1 MSTIAKLIDHLVSM
15 TIRTNP
21 QIQHA
26 MELTGA
32 VVMEA
37 KRAEVWNALNDAA
50 VLQACIPGC
59 EEVINESDT
68 VRRARVMIKL
78 GPVRARFN
86 GTLTLSEVVAPER
99 CLMSFEGSG
108 GAAGMASGRSQVEL
122 IEEGG
127 QTRVTYTVHAS
138 VGGKLG
144 QIGGRLLDASARQ
157 LADQFFAALRQHL
170 APLAELANASNE
182 VLRPVG
188 PTPPLSEPSSASFA
202 SSASP
207 ASPADSQAPAGP
219 SIAVPVEPPR
229 PIRIMPSEVSP
240 MAAEFPRLFW
250 FAMGVFST
258 GFGVWLGSRLFAG

>member
-1 MSTIAKLIDHLVSM
+1 
-15 TIRTNP
+15 
-21 QIQHA
+21 

-37 KRAEVWNALNDAA
+37 KRAQVWDALNDAA

-59 EEVINESDT
+59 EEVVNDSDT

-122 IEEGG
+122 FEEGG
-127 QTRVTYTVHAS
+127 QTRVTYTVQAS

-157 LADQFFAALRQHL
+157 LADQFFAALRAHL
-170 APLAELANASNE
+170 APTDE
-182 VLRPVG
+182 VGTVLVEV
-188 PTPPLSEPSSASFA
+188 PLPEPSSASTE
-202 SSASP
+202 SPSAPPTAPLSTSP
-207 ASPADSQAPAGP
+207 STSPSTVLAESAGLV
-219 SIAVPVEPPR
+219 SANPVE
-229 PIRIMPSEVSP
+229 SSP
-240 MAAEFPRLFW
+240 LAAEFPRLFW
-250 FAMGVFST
+250 FVMGVVST
-258 GFGVWLGSRLFAG
+258 GFGVWLGSRLFSG

>member
-1 MSTIAKLIDHLVSM
+1 
-15 TIRTNP
+15 
-21 QIQHA
+21 

-37 KRAEVWNALNDAA
+37 KRAQVWDALNDAA

-59 EEVINESDT
+59 EEVVNDSDT

-122 IEEGG
+122 TEEAG
-127 QTRVTYTVHAS
+127 QTRVTYTVQAS

-157 LADQFFAALRQHL
+157 LADQFFAALRGHL
-170 APLAELANASNE
+170 APPDEVGTVLAE
-182 VLRPVG
+182 V
-188 PTPPLSEPSSASFA
+188 PLPEPSSASIEA
-202 SSASP
+202 PSASP
-207 ASPADSQAPAGP
+207 SAHPPTVLAESPGSARAK
-219 SIAVPVEPPR
+219 PVE
-229 PIRIMPSEVSP
+229 SSP
-240 MAAEFPRLFW
+240 LAAEFPRLFW
-250 FAMGVFST
+250 FAMGVVSTAFSA
-258 GFGVWLGSRLFAG
+258 WLGSRLFAG

>member
-1 MSTIAKLIDHLVSM
+1 
-15 TIRTNP
+15 
-21 QIQHA
+21 

-37 KRAEVWNALNDAA
+37 KRAQVWDALNDAA

-59 EEVINESDT
+59 EEVVNESDT

-86 GTLTLSEVVAPER
+86 VTLTLSEVVAPER

-122 IEEGG
+122 FEEGG
-127 QTRVTYTVHAS
+127 QTRVTYTVQAS

-157 LADQFFAALRQHL
+157 LADQFFAALRAHL
-170 APLAELANASNE
+170 APTNE
-182 VLRPVG
+182 VATDFAEV
-188 PTPPLSEPSSASFA
+188 PLPEPSSDSTEAP
-202 SSASP
+202 SASP
-207 ASPADSQAPAGP
+207 SAPPSTVLAESAGLV
-219 SIAVPVEPPR
+219 SANPVE
-229 PIRIMPSEVSP
+229 SSP
-240 MAAEFPRLFW
+240 LAAEFPRLFW
-250 FAMGVFST
+250 FVMGVVST
-258 GFGVWLGSRLFAG
+258 GFGVWLGSRLFSG

>member
-1 MSTIAKLIDHLVSM
+1 
-15 TIRTNP
+15 
-21 QIQHA
+21 

-37 KRAEVWNALNDAA
+37 KRAQVWDALNDAA

-59 EEVINESDT
+59 EEVVNESDT

-127 QTRVTYTVHAS
+127 QTRVTYTVQAS

-157 LADQFFAALRQHL
+157 LADQFFAALRAHL
-170 APLAELANASNE
+170 APTDEVATVLAEVSL
-182 VLRPVG
+182 P
-188 PTPPLSEPSSASFA
+188 EPSSASIEA
-202 SSASP
+202 PPAPPAPPEPPEPPSAPPSRLLAESP
-207 ASPADSQAPAGP
+207 GSLR
-219 SIAVPVEPPR
+219 AVPVE
-229 PIRIMPSEVSP
+229 SSP
-240 MAAEFPRLFW
+240 LAAEFPRVFW
-250 FAMGVFST
+250 FAMGVVSTAFS
-258 GFGVWLGSRLFAG
+258 VWLGSRLFVG

>member
-1 MSTIAKLIDHLVSM
+1 MAKLIDHLVSM

-21 QIQHA
+21 QIEHA
-26 MELTGA
+26 MELTGT

-37 KRAEVWNALNDAA
+37 KRVQVWDALNDAA

-59 EEVINESDT
+59 EEVVNESDT

-157 LADQFFAALRQHL
+157 LADQFFAALQAHL
-170 APLAELANASNE
+170 APFAEVAGVADKALG
-182 VLRPVG
+182 PVE
-188 PTPPLSEPSSASFA
+188 PPPSLSEPSAA
-202 SSASP
+202 SSAST
-207 ASPADSQAPAGP
+207 ASSAYIQAPAATP
-219 SIAVPVEPPR
+219 SALRVE
-229 PIRIMPSEVSP
+229 SGSP
-240 MAAEFPRLFW
+240 ARAAPAAPAAPLELSPLAAEFPRLFW
-250 FAMGVFST
+250 FAMGVVST
-258 GFGVWLGSRLFAG
+258 GFGVWLGSRLYTG

>member
-15 TIRTNP
+15 AIRTNP
-21 QIQHA
+21 QIEHA

-32 VVMEA
+32 VIMEA
-37 KRAEVWNALNDAA
+37 KRARVWDALNDAV

-59 EEVINESDT
+59 EEVVNESDT

-86 GTLTLSEVVAPER
+86 GTLTLSDVVAPER

-157 LADQFFAALRQHL
+157 LADQFFTALRAHL
-170 APLAELANASNE
+170 APLAELANVSDQLPRVAESP
-182 VLRPVG
+182 LTQAP
-188 PTPPLSEPSSASFA
+188 PPLAP
-202 SSASP
+202 P
-207 ASPADSQAPAGP
+207 LPPQVPHQAPADALPTQAPGP
-219 SIAVPVEPPR
+219 MPAATVELSPLA
-229 PIRIMPSEVSP
+229 SEI
-240 MAAEFPRLFW
+240 PRLFW
-250 FAMGVFST
+250 FAMGVVST
-258 GFGVWLGSRLFAG
+258 GFGVWLGSRLFSG

>member
-1 MSTIAKLIDHLVSM
+1 
-15 TIRTNP
+15 
-21 QIQHA
+21 

-37 KRAEVWNALNDAA
+37 KRAQVWDALNDAA

-59 EEVINESDT
+59 EEVVNESDT

-127 QTRVTYTVHAS
+127 QTRVTYTVQAS

-157 LADQFFAALRQHL
+157 LADQFFAALRAHL
-170 APLAELANASNE
+170 APTEEVGTVLAE
-182 VLRPVG
+182 V
-188 PTPPLSEPSSASFA
+188 PLPEPSSASSEA
-202 SSASP
+202 PSAHPSKPPSAHPSTVLAESASLV
-207 ASPADSQAPAGP
+207 ST
-219 SIAVPVEPPR
+219 IPVE
-229 PIRIMPSEVSP
+229 SSP
-240 MAAEFPRLFW
+240 LAAEFPRLFW
-250 FAMGVFST
+250 FVMGVVSTAFS
-258 GFGVWLGSRLFAG
+258 VWLGSRLFSG

>member
-1 MSTIAKLIDHLVSM
+1 MSTMAKLIDHLVSM
-15 TIRTNP
+15 AIRTNP
-21 QIQHA
+21 QLEHA

-37 KRAEVWNALNDAA
+37 KRAQVWDALNDAA

-59 EEVINESDT
+59 EEVVNESDT

-78 GPVRARFN
+78 GPVRARFS
-86 GTLTLSEVVAPER
+86 GMLTLSEVVVPER

-157 LADQFFAALRQHL
+157 LADQFFEALRQHL
-170 APLAELANASNE
+170 APLVDAARVPDE
-182 VLRPVG
+182 VIRPDEPRPSV
-188 PTPPLSEPSSASFA
+188 SEPPS
-202 SSASP
+202 
-207 ASPADSQAPAGP
+207 APACPP
-219 SIAVPVEPPR
+219 SAVPVEP
-229 PIRIMPSEVSP
+229 SSP
-240 MAAEFPRLFW
+240 TRAAPAELSPLAAEFPRLFW
-250 FAMGVFST
+250 FSMGVVST
-258 GFGVWLGSRLFAG
+258 GFGVWLGSRLFAGQ

>member
-1 MSTIAKLIDHLVSM
+1 
-15 TIRTNP
+15 
-21 QIQHA
+21 
-26 MELTGA
+26 
-32 VVMEA
+32 
-37 KRAEVWNALNDAA
+37 
-50 VLQACIPGC
+50 
-59 EEVINESDT
+59 
-68 VRRARVMIKL
+68 MIKL

-122 IEEGG
+122 IEEGR

-157 LADQFFAALRQHL
+157 LADQFFAALQAHL
-170 APLAELANASNE
+170 APLAEVASVSGE
-182 VLRPVG
+182 VLRPDEPG
-188 PTPPLSEPSSASFA
+188 PSVSEA
-202 SSASP
+202 SS
-207 ASPADSQAPAGP
+207 APAGP
-219 SIAVPVEPPR
+219 TAVVPVEPR
-229 PIRIMPSEVSP
+229 SPIPITPSEVSP

-250 FAMGVFST
+250 FAMVVVST

>member
-1 MSTIAKLIDHLVSM
+1 
-15 TIRTNP
+15 
-21 QIQHA
+21 

-37 KRAEVWNALNDAA
+37 KRAQVWEALNDAA

-59 EEVINESDT
+59 EEVVNESDT

-127 QTRVTYTVHAS
+127 QTRVTYTVQAS

-157 LADQFFAALRQHL
+157 LADQFFAALQAHL
-170 APLAELANASNE
+170 APSAEVANVTDKVLGPVAPPPSALLVESDSPARAAPAELS
-182 VLRPVG
+182 
-188 PTPPLSEPSSASFA
+188 PL
-202 SSASP
+202 
-207 ASPADSQAPAGP
+207 
-219 SIAVPVEPPR
+219 
-229 PIRIMPSEVSP
+229 
-240 MAAEFPRLFW
+240 AAEFPRLFW

-258 GFGVWLGSRLFAG
+258 GFGVWLGSRLFSG

>member
-1 MSTIAKLIDHLVSM
+1 
-15 TIRTNP
+15 
-21 QIQHA
+21 
-26 MELTGA
+26 
-32 VVMEA
+32 MEA
-37 KRAEVWNALNDAA
+37 KRAQVWDALNDAA

-59 EEVINESDT
+59 EEVVNESDT

-127 QTRVTYTVHAS
+127 QTRVTYTVQAS

-157 LADQFFAALRQHL
+157 LADQFFAALRAHL
-170 APLAELANASNE
+170 APTDGVATVLAEVS
-182 VLRPVG
+182 
-188 PTPPLSEPSSASFA
+188 PPEPSSASIEA
-202 SSASP
+202 PSAPPSAPLSAPPSRLLAESP
-207 ASPADSQAPAGP
+207 GSLR
-219 SIAVPVEPPR
+219 AVPVE
-229 PIRIMPSEVSP
+229 SSP
-240 MAAEFPRLFW
+240 LAAEFPRVFW
-250 FAMGVFST
+250 FAMGVVST

>member
-1 MSTIAKLIDHLVSM
+1 
-15 TIRTNP
+15 
-21 QIQHA
+21 

-37 KRAEVWNALNDAA
+37 KRAQVWDALNDAA

-59 EEVINESDT
+59 EEVVNESDT

-127 QTRVTYTVHAS
+127 QTRVTYTVQAS

-157 LADQFFAALRQHL
+157 LADQFFAALRAHL
-170 APLAELANASNE
+170 APTEEVGTVLAE
-182 VLRPVG
+182 V
-188 PTPPLSEPSSASFA
+188 PLPEPSSASNEA
-202 SSASP
+202 PSAHPSAHPSTVLAESASLVS
-207 ASPADSQAPAGP
+207 A
-219 SIAVPVEPPR
+219 IPVE
-229 PIRIMPSEVSP
+229 SSP
-240 MAAEFPRLFW
+240 LAAEVPRLFW
-250 FAMGVFST
+250 FVMGVVSTAFS
-258 GFGVWLGSRLFAG
+258 VWLGSRLFSG

>member
-1 MSTIAKLIDHLVSM
+1 
-15 TIRTNP
+15 
-21 QIQHA
+21 

-37 KRAEVWNALNDAA
+37 KRARVWDALNDAA

-86 GTLTLSEVVAPER
+86 GRLTLSEVVAPER

-127 QTRVTYTVHAS
+127 QTRVSYTVHAS

-170 APLAELANASNE
+170 APLAEVASASNE
-182 VLRPVG
+182 VLRPVE
-188 PTPPLSEPSSASFA
+188 PTPSLSEPSLA

-207 ASPADSQAPAGP
+207 AYSQAPAGP
-219 SIAVPVEPPR
+219 SIAVPEEPPR
-229 PIRIMPSEVSP
+229 PIRTMPSEVSP

>member
-1 MSTIAKLIDHLVSM
+1 MAKLIDHLVSM
-15 TIRTNP
+15 TIRNNP
-21 QIQHA
+21 QTERA

-37 KRAEVWNALNDAA
+37 KRAQVWEALNDAA
-50 VLQACIPGC
+50 VLKACIPGC
-59 EEVINESDT
+59 EELINETDT

-86 GTLTLSEVVAPER
+86 GTLTLSEVVVPER

-157 LADQFFAALRQHL
+157 LADQFFDALREQL
-170 APLAELANASNE
+170 APVAEALTRS
-182 VLRPVG
+182 VG
-188 PTPPLSEPSSASFA
+188 AATTAEPPSSVPSSLAHSSLASRPLVPPPPETSLA
-202 SSASP
+202 PHQTVAGQSGSSAR
-207 ASPADSQAPAGP
+207 AT
-219 SIAVPVEPPR
+219 PVEL
-229 PIRIMPSEVSP
+229 SP
-240 MAAEFPRLFW
+240 LATEFPRLFW
-250 FAMGVFST
+250 FAMGVIST
-258 GFGVWLGSRLFAG
+258 GFGVVLGARLFSG

>member
-1 MSTIAKLIDHLVSM
+1 
-15 TIRTNP
+15 
-21 QIQHA
+21 

-37 KRAEVWNALNDAA
+37 KRAQVWDALNDAA

-59 EEVINESDT
+59 EEVVNESDT

-127 QTRVTYTVHAS
+127 QTRVTYTVQAS

-157 LADQFFAALRQHL
+157 LADQFFAALRAHL
-170 APLAELANASNE
+170 APTEEVGTVLAE
-182 VLRPVG
+182 V
-188 PTPPLSEPSSASFA
+188 PLPEPSSASNEA
-202 SSASP
+202 PSAHPSAHPSTVLAESASLV
-207 ASPADSQAPAGP
+207 ST
-219 SIAVPVEPPR
+219 IPVE
-229 PIRIMPSEVSP
+229 SSP
-240 MAAEFPRLFW
+240 LAAEFPRLFW
-250 FAMGVFST
+250 FVMGVVSTAFS
-258 GFGVWLGSRLFAG
+258 VWLGSRLFSG

>member
-1 MSTIAKLIDHLVSM
+1 
-15 TIRTNP
+15 
-21 QIQHA
+21 

-37 KRAEVWNALNDAA
+37 KRAQVWDALNDAA

-59 EEVINESDT
+59 EEVVNESDT

-122 IEEGG
+122 FEEGG
-127 QTRVTYTVHAS
+127 QTRVTYTVQAS

-157 LADQFFAALRQHL
+157 LADQFFAALRAHL
-170 APLAELANASNE
+170 APTDEVGTVLAEVSL
-182 VLRPVG
+182 P
-188 PTPPLSEPSSASFA
+188 EPSSASTESPSA
-202 SSASP
+202 PLSTSPSTVLAESASLVS
-207 ASPADSQAPAGP
+207 AN
-219 SIAVPVEPPR
+219 PVE
-229 PIRIMPSEVSP
+229 SSP
-240 MAAEFPRLFW
+240 LAAEFPRLFW
-250 FAMGVFST
+250 FVMGVVST
-258 GFGVWLGSRLFAG
+258 AFGVWLGSRLFSG

>member
-1 MSTIAKLIDHLVSM
+1 MSTMAKLIDHLVSM

-21 QIQHA
+21 QIEHA

-37 KRAEVWNALNDAA
+37 KRAQVWDALNDAV

-59 EEVINESDT
+59 EEVVNESDT

-157 LADQFFAALRQHL
+157 LADQFFAALQAHL
-170 APLAELANASNE
+170 APSAEVASVADK
-182 VLRPVG
+182 VLGPVE
-188 PTPPLSEPSSASFA
+188 PPPSLCEPSAASI
-202 SSASP
+202 
-207 ASPADSQAPAGP
+207 QAPAGP
-219 SIAVPVEPPR
+219 PSALRVE
-229 PIRIMPSEVSP
+229 SGSP
-240 MAAEFPRLFW
+240 ARAAPAAPAAPAALSPLAAEFPRLFW
-250 FAMGVFST
+250 FAMGVVST

>member
-1 MSTIAKLIDHLVSM
+1 
-15 TIRTNP
+15 
-21 QIQHA
+21 

-37 KRAEVWNALNDAA
+37 KRAQVWDALNDAA

-59 EEVINESDT
+59 EEVVNESDT

-127 QTRVTYTVHAS
+127 QTRVTYTVQAS

-157 LADQFFAALRQHL
+157 LADQFFAALRAHL
-170 APLAELANASNE
+170 APTDEVATILAEA
-182 VLRPVG
+182 
-188 PTPPLSEPSSASFA
+188 PLPEPSSAPVEA
-202 SSASP
+202 SSAHPS
-207 ASPADSQAPAGP
+207 APP
-219 SIAVPVEPPR
+219 SAPPSRLLAESHGSLRAVPVE
-229 PIRIMPSEVSP
+229 SSP
-240 MAAEFPRLFW
+240 LAAEFPRVFW
-250 FAMGVFST
+250 FAMGVVST

>member
-1 MSTIAKLIDHLVSM
+1 
-15 TIRTNP
+15 
-21 QIQHA
+21 

-37 KRAEVWNALNDAA
+37 KRAQVWDALNDAA

-59 EEVINESDT
+59 EEVVNESDT

-122 IEEGG
+122 FEEGG
-127 QTRVTYTVHAS
+127 QTRVTYTVQAS

-157 LADQFFAALRQHL
+157 LADQFFAALRAHL
-170 APLAELANASNE
+170 APTDEVGTVLAE
-182 VLRPVG
+182 V
-188 PTPPLSEPSSASFA
+188 PLPEPSSASTEA
-202 SSASP
+202 PSAPPSAPPSTVLAESASLVS
-207 ASPADSQAPAGP
+207 AN
-219 SIAVPVEPPR
+219 PVE
-229 PIRIMPSEVSP
+229 SSP
-240 MAAEFPRLFW
+240 LAAEFPRLFW
-250 FAMGVFST
+250 FVMGVVST
-258 GFGVWLGSRLFAG
+258 GFGVWLGSRLFSG

>member
-1 MSTIAKLIDHLVSM
+1 
-15 TIRTNP
+15 
-21 QIQHA
+21 

-37 KRAEVWNALNDAA
+37 KRAQVWDALNDAA

-59 EEVINESDT
+59 EEVVNESDT

-127 QTRVTYTVHAS
+127 QTRVTYTVQAS

-157 LADQFFAALRQHL
+157 LADQFFAALRAHL
-170 APLAELANASNE
+170 APTEEVGTVLAE
-182 VLRPVG
+182 V
-188 PTPPLSEPSSASFA
+188 PLPEPSSASNEA
-202 SSASP
+202 PSAHPSAHPSTVLAESASLVS
-207 ASPADSQAPAGP
+207 A
-219 SIAVPVEPPR
+219 IPVE
-229 PIRIMPSEVSP
+229 SSP
-240 MAAEFPRLFW
+240 LAAEFPRLFW
-250 FAMGVFST
+250 FVMGVVSTAFS
-258 GFGVWLGSRLFAG
+258 VWLGSRLFSG

>member
-1 MSTIAKLIDHLVSM
+1 
-15 TIRTNP
+15 
-21 QIQHA
+21 

-37 KRAEVWNALNDAA
+37 KRAQVWDALNDAA

-59 EEVINESDT
+59 EEVVNESDT

-122 IEEGG
+122 IEEAG
-127 QTRVTYTVHAS
+127 QTRVTYTVQAS

-157 LADQFFAALRQHL
+157 LADQFFAALRAHL
-170 APLAELANASNE
+170 APTDEVATDLAE
-182 VLRPVG
+182 G
-188 PTPPLSEPSSASFA
+188 PLPEPSSDSTEVPSAHPAAHPSAHPFA
-202 SSASP
+202 PPPTVLAESPGSAC
-207 ASPADSQAPAGP
+207 A
-219 SIAVPVEPPR
+219 IPVE
-229 PIRIMPSEVSP
+229 SSP
-240 MAAEFPRLFW
+240 LAAEFPRLFW
-250 FAMGVFST
+250 FATGVVSTAFS
-258 GFGVWLGSRLFAG
+258 VWLGSRLFSG

>member
-1 MSTIAKLIDHLVSM
+1 
-15 TIRTNP
+15 
-21 QIQHA
+21 

-37 KRAEVWNALNDAA
+37 KRAQVWDALNDAA

-59 EEVINESDT
+59 EEVVNESDT

-127 QTRVTYTVHAS
+127 QTRVTYTVQAS

-157 LADQFFAALRQHL
+157 LADQFFAALRAHL
-170 APLAELANASNE
+170 APTDE
-182 VLRPVG
+182 VATVSTEVSLP
-188 PTPPLSEPSSASFA
+188 EPSSASIEA
-202 SSASP
+202 PPAPPSAPPSRLLAESP
-207 ASPADSQAPAGP
+207 GSLR
-219 SIAVPVEPPR
+219 AVPVE
-229 PIRIMPSEVSP
+229 SSP
-240 MAAEFPRLFW
+240 LSAEFPRLFW
-250 FAMGVFST
+250 FATGVVSTAFS
-258 GFGVWLGSRLFAG
+258 VWLGSRLFVG

>member
-21 QIQHA
+21 QIEHA

-37 KRAEVWNALNDAA
+37 KRVRVWDALNDAA

-59 EEVINESDT
+59 EEVVNESDT

-157 LADQFFAALRQHL
+157 LADQFFAALQAHL
-170 APLAELANASNE
+170 APSAEVASVSDE
-182 VLRPVG
+182 VLQPVE
-188 PTPPLSEPSSASFA
+188 PHPSLFEPSSASSA
-202 SSASP
+202 SSAYLQAS
-207 ASPADSQAPAGP
+207 ASPLL
-219 SIAVPVEPPR
+219 AVPVEPGSSTRAAPAE
-229 PIRIMPSEVSP
+229 PSLI
-240 MAAEFPRLFW
+240 AAEFPRLFW
-250 FAMGVFST
+250 FSMGVVST
-258 GFGVWLGSRLFAG
+258 GFGVWLGARLFAG

>member
-1 MSTIAKLIDHLVSM
+1 
-15 TIRTNP
+15 
-21 QIQHA
+21 

-37 KRAEVWNALNDAA
+37 KRAQVWDALNDAA

-59 EEVINESDT
+59 EEVVNESDT

-122 IEEGG
+122 FEEGG
-127 QTRVTYTVHAS
+127 QTRVTYTVQAS

-157 LADQFFAALRQHL
+157 LADQFFAALRAHL
-170 APLAELANASNE
+170 APTDE
-182 VLRPVG
+182 VGTVLVEV
-188 PTPPLSEPSSASFA
+188 PLPEPSSASTEA
-202 SSASP
+202 PSTSPSTVLAESAGLVS
-207 ASPADSQAPAGP
+207 AN
-219 SIAVPVEPPR
+219 PVE
-229 PIRIMPSEVSP
+229 SSP
-240 MAAEFPRLFW
+240 LAAEFPRLFW
-250 FAMGVFST
+250 FVMGVVST
-258 GFGVWLGSRLFAG
+258 GFGVWLGSRLFSG

>member
-1 MSTIAKLIDHLVSM
+1 
-15 TIRTNP
+15 
-21 QIQHA
+21 

-37 KRAEVWNALNDAA
+37 KRAQVWDALNDAA

-59 EEVINESDT
+59 EEVVNESDT

-86 GTLTLSEVVAPER
+86 GKLTLSEVVAPER

-127 QTRVTYTVHAS
+127 QTRVTYTVQAS

-157 LADQFFAALRQHL
+157 LADQFFAALRAHL
-170 APLAELANASNE
+170 APTEEVGTVLAE
-182 VLRPVG
+182 V
-188 PTPPLSEPSSASFA
+188 PLPEPSSASNEA
-202 SSASP
+202 PSAHPSAHPSTVLAESASLVS
-207 ASPADSQAPAGP
+207 A
-219 SIAVPVEPPR
+219 IPVE
-229 PIRIMPSEVSP
+229 SSP
-240 MAAEFPRLFW
+240 LAAEFPRLFW
-250 FAMGVFST
+250 FVMGVVSTAFS
-258 GFGVWLGSRLFAG
+258 VWLGSRLFSG

>member
-1 MSTIAKLIDHLVSM
+1 
-15 TIRTNP
+15 
-21 QIQHA
+21 

-37 KRAEVWNALNDAA
+37 KRAQVWDALNDAA

-59 EEVINESDT
+59 EEVVNESDT

-122 IEEGG
+122 FEEGG
-127 QTRVTYTVHAS
+127 QTRVTYTVQAS

-157 LADQFFAALRQHL
+157 LADQFFAALRAHL
-170 APLAELANASNE
+170 APTDEVGTVLAE
-182 VLRPVG
+182 V
-188 PTPPLSEPSSASFA
+188 PLPEPSSASTEA
-202 SSASP
+202 PSAPPSKPPSTVLAESASLVS
-207 ASPADSQAPAGP
+207 AN
-219 SIAVPVEPPR
+219 PVE
-229 PIRIMPSEVSP
+229 SSP
-240 MAAEFPRLFW
+240 LAAEFPRLFW
-250 FAMGVFST
+250 FVMGVVST
-258 GFGVWLGSRLFAG
+258 GFGVWLGSRLFSG

>member
-1 MSTIAKLIDHLVSM
+1 MAKLIDHLVSM

-21 QIQHA
+21 QIEHA
-26 MELTGA
+26 MELTGT

-37 KRAEVWNALNDAA
+37 KRVQVWDALNDAA

-59 EEVINESDT
+59 EEVVNESDT

-157 LADQFFAALRQHL
+157 LADQFFAALQAHL
-170 APLAELANASNE
+170 APSAEVAS
-182 VLRPVG
+182 VADKALGPVE
-188 PTPPLSEPSSASFA
+188 PPPSLSEPSAA
-202 SSASP
+202 SSASSVSSASIQAP
-207 ASPADSQAPAGP
+207 TGPPSALRVVSGSPARAAPAAP
-219 SIAVPVEPPR
+219 AEL
-229 PIRIMPSEVSP
+229 SP
-240 MAAEFPRLFW
+240 LAAEFPRLFW
-250 FAMGVFST
+250 FAMGVVST
-258 GFGVWLGSRLFAG
+258 GFGVWLGSRLFVS

>member
-1 MSTIAKLIDHLVSM
+1 
-15 TIRTNP
+15 
-21 QIQHA
+21 
-26 MELTGA
+26 MELTGV

-37 KRAEVWNALNDAA
+37 RRAQVWDALNDAA

-59 EEVINESDT
+59 EEVVNESDT

-127 QTRVTYTVHAS
+127 QTRVTYTVQAS

-157 LADQFFAALRQHL
+157 LADQFFVALRAHL
-170 APLAELANASNE
+170 APTDEVGTVLAE
-182 VLRPVG
+182 V
-188 PTPPLSEPSSASFA
+188 PLPLPEPSSASTEA
-202 SSASP
+202 PSAPPSARPTTVLAESASLVS
-207 ASPADSQAPAGP
+207 AN
-219 SIAVPVEPPR
+219 PVE
-229 PIRIMPSEVSP
+229 SSP
-240 MAAEFPRLFW
+240 LAAEFPRLFW
-250 FAMGVFST
+250 FVMGVVST
-258 GFGVWLGSRLFAG
+258 GFGVWLGSRLFSG

>member
-1 MSTIAKLIDHLVSM
+1 MAKLIDHLVSM

-21 QIQHA
+21 QIEHA

-37 KRAEVWNALNDAA
+37 KRVRVWDALNDAA

-59 EEVINESDT
+59 EEVVNESNT

-157 LADQFFAALRQHL
+157 LADQFFAALQAHL
-170 APLAELANASNE
+170 APSAEVAS
-182 VLRPVG
+182 VADKALGPVA
-188 PTPPLSEPSSASFA
+188 PPPSLSEPSAA
-202 SSASP
+202 SSASSASSASIQAP
-207 ASPADSQAPAGP
+207 VGPPSALRVESGSPARAAPAAP
-219 SIAVPVEPPR
+219 AAPAEL
-229 PIRIMPSEVSP
+229 SP
-240 MAAEFPRLFW
+240 LAAEFPRLFW
-250 FAMGVFST
+250 FAMGVVST
-258 GFGVWLGSRLFAG
+258 GFGVWLGSRLFTG

>member
-1 MSTIAKLIDHLVSM
+1 
-15 TIRTNP
+15 
-21 QIQHA
+21 

-37 KRAEVWNALNDAA
+37 KRAQVWDALNDAA

-59 EEVINESDT
+59 EEVVNESDT

-127 QTRVTYTVHAS
+127 QTRVTYTVQAS

-157 LADQFFAALRQHL
+157 LADQFFAALRAHL
-170 APLAELANASNE
+170 APTDEGATVLAEVSL
-182 VLRPVG
+182 P
-188 PTPPLSEPSSASFA
+188 EP
-202 SSASP
+202 SP
-207 ASPADSQAPAGP
+207 ASTEVHSAPP
-219 SIAVPVEPPR
+219 SAPLSTSPSTVLAESASLVSANPVE
-229 PIRIMPSEVSP
+229 SSP
-240 MAAEFPRLFW
+240 LAAEFPRLFW
-250 FAMGVFST
+250 FVMGVVST
-258 GFGVWLGSRLFAG
+258 AFGVWLGSRLFSG

>member
-1 MSTIAKLIDHLVSM
+1 
-15 TIRTNP
+15 
-21 QIQHA
+21 

-37 KRAEVWNALNDAA
+37 KRAQVWDALNDAA

-59 EEVINESDT
+59 EEVVNDSDT

-122 IEEGG
+122 FEEGG
-127 QTRVTYTVHAS
+127 QTRVTYTVQAS

-157 LADQFFAALRQHL
+157 LADQFFAALRAHL
-170 APLAELANASNE
+170 APTDE
-182 VLRPVG
+182 VGTVLVEV
-188 PTPPLSEPSSASFA
+188 PLPEPSSASTESPSA
-202 SSASP
+202 PLSTSPSTVLAESASLVS
-207 ASPADSQAPAGP
+207 AN
-219 SIAVPVEPPR
+219 PVE
-229 PIRIMPSEVSP
+229 SSP
-240 MAAEFPRLFW
+240 LAAEFPRLFW
-250 FAMGVFST
+250 FVMGVVST
-258 GFGVWLGSRLFAG
+258 GFGVWLGSRLFSG

>member
-1 MSTIAKLIDHLVSM
+1 MAKLIDHLVSM
-15 TIRTNP
+15 AIRTNP
-21 QIQHA
+21 QIEHA

-37 KRAEVWNALNDAA
+37 ERARVWEALNDAV

-59 EEVINESDT
+59 EEVVNESDT

-122 IEEGG
+122 LEEAG

-157 LADQFFAALRQHL
+157 LADQFFAALRVHL
-170 APLAELANASNE
+170 APSAEVASASDGLPPVADAPPTPVAPPVAPSVTLQVPAEAVPAESPGLARTATVELSPLANE
-182 VLRPVG
+182 
-188 PTPPLSEPSSASFA
+188 
-202 SSASP
+202 
-207 ASPADSQAPAGP
+207 
-219 SIAVPVEPPR
+219 I
-229 PIRIMPSEVSP
+229 
-240 MAAEFPRLFW
+240 PRLFW
-250 FAMGVFST
+250 FGMGVVST
-258 GFGVWLGSRLFAG
+258 GFGVWLGSRLFSG